1 MKHVLTSLSVL
12 ALAAAPLAAN
22 AAPCHDARGR
32 FIACAKTSAAK
43 PAPVKRAPVKTASV
57 KTASVKPAAHPVA
70 AHATP
75 AQHGV
80 VASSV
85 HKTATKAAPKRCRI
99 GNRFAKCGTPG
110 AKPA

>member
-57 KTASVKPAAHPVA
+57 KPAAHPVA

-75 AQHGV
+75 APHGV
-80 VASSV
+80 AAPSA
-85 HKTATKAAPKRCRI
+85 HATAAKVAPKRCRI